1 MAREQKR
8 IYLLCLRLLKND
20 YEADSAVQ
28 DVFIKAFRAME
39 RSNGTAIR
47 DADRWLT
54 RVAVN
59 VCMDRLRSNRLKFW
73 RRRISPDDETVL
85 LNLKPAPG
93 MNQEELMI
101 EREKI
106 RRLNQSLNQLSVRQ
120 RTVFILRH
128 EEGKRLEE
136 IAEILGIDVGTVKAH
151 MARAVAKLREELR
164 DLYAR

>member
-1 MAREQKR
+1 
-8 IYLLCLRLLKND
+8 
-20 YEADSAVQ
+20 
-28 DVFIKAFRAME
+28 
-39 RSNGTAIR
+39 
-47 DADRWLT
+47 
-54 RVAVN
+54 
-59 VCMDRLRSNRLKFW
+59 
-73 RRRISPDDETVL
+73 
-85 LNLKPAPG
+85 
-93 MNQEELMI
+93 MI